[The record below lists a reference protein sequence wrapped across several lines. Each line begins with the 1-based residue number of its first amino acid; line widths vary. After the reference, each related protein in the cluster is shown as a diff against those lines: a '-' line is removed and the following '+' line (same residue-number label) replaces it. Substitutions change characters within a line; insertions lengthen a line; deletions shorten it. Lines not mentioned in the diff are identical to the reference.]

1 MQTDQEKPTHAGF
14 RTAKQVPTMIIQD
27 NRATLS
33 RQSAATSAN
42 SAFKRFRSQKSLS
55 EQSNP
60 ERKPQLHIGIT
71 SGANHHSNTEPVSNL
86 TLSGTSD
93 ELRTEASST

>member
-60 ERKPQLHIGIT
+60 ERKSQLHIGIK